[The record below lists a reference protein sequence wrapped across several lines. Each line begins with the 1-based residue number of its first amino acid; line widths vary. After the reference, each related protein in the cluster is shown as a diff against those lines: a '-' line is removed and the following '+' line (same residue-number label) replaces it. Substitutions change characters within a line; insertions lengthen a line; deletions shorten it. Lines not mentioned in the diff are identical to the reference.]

1 MIQNALNTDKKLQYF
16 KLSMQNVVDVQGW
29 ILQK

>member
-16 KLSMQNVVDVQGW
+16 KPSMQNVVDVQGW